1 MTLKTQCG
9 LGNKMRGKA
18 RGRRSRCLAGFTL
31 VELMIVVA
39 IVALLATIAV
49 PSYNQYMEDVRRED
63 GRETLLKTAQL
74 LERCYTTHGSYTD
87 SNCNV
92 SFPRDSED
100 GFYQIPQASSN
111 AVMALAAS
119 SYTLVAEPQAG
130 HADDECGQL
139 TLANTGAKGLNGA
152 DAGVTVDDCW

>member
-1 MTLKTQCG
+1 
-9 LGNKMRGKA
+9 MRGNVH
-18 RGRRSRCLAGFTL
+18 GRRSWHRAGFTL

-39 IVALLATIAV
+39 IVALLVTIAV
-49 PSYNQYMEDVRRED
+49 PSYNQYMENVRRED

-87 SNCNV
+87 ADCSV
-92 SFPRDSED
+92 SFPRDSGD
-100 GFYQIPQASSN
+100 GFYRIPQAGNN
-111 AVMALAAS
+111 AAMTLTAN

-152 DAGVTVDDCW
+152 NSGITVDDCW